1 MVSKQVNKRNLF
13 LVRACLILASLLL
26 IGLVVALPLVQN
38 QIIFADES
46 QEESPI
52 ESTDGKQSTNDDE
65 EDELSLTDVLNRKPY
80 PKDYAN
86 KMNCVISDDVREY
99 EVLSSRFIVLEVRR
113 IDEEVLIQFDAI
125 CVGLKPNSRLGFN
138 MRTSSGRLCKD
149 DLISVHSQDVFNTT
163 GGTSGSCRIPGFQKV
178 SEVQLDQLKR
188 GIALKVVE

>member
-1 MVSKQVNKRNLF
+1 M
-13 LVRACLILASLLL
+13 LASLLL
-26 IGLVVALPLVQN
+26 IGLVVAFPLMQN
-38 QIIFADES
+38 QIIVADEK
-46 QEESPI
+46 QEESPTK
-52 ESTDGKQSTNDDE
+52 STEEQQSTQEQQSTNDDG
-65 EDELSLTDVLNRKPY
+65 EDELSLSDILNRKPY

-125 CVGLKPNSRLGFN
+125 CVGLKPNSRLGFQ
-138 MRTSSGRLCKD
+138 MRTSNGRLCKD
-149 DLISVHSQDVFNTT
+149 DHISVYSQDVFNAT

-178 SEVQLDQLKR
+178 NEIQLDQLKR